1 MPSSDQNVTQGVQ
14 SFVTTQW
21 TAVLAA
27 GQDSSLEGQVALD
40 QLCKTY
46 WYPLYAYVR
55 RKGHNH
61 EDAQDLTQE
70 FFNRFLERKYLQKA
84 DRNRGRFRTFLLTSL
99 KNFLIN
105 EWTKANREKRGGGA
119 KVLSLDQEVAEAR
132 FAAEP
137 VTEQPPDALY
147 DRGWADIV
155 IRRARAAFRA
165 EFEQAGKLKQF
176 ELLHVYVWGEELAQ
190 PASKAEGQDKPK
202 SEHSYAKVAGEL
214 EMTEGALKTAVHRLR
229 ERYKDL
235 VRAEVTSTVTTPVEA
250 DEEMR
255 YLISIM
261 REFSSVGNLGPEEL

>member
-1 MPSSDQNVTQGVQ
+1 MPGSEQNVTQGVQ

-27 GQDSSLEGQVALD
+27 GQDSSPEGQAALE

-55 RKGHNH
+55 RKGHNY
-61 EDAQDLTQE
+61 EDAKDLTQE
-70 FFNRFLERKYLQKA
+70 FFHRFLKRKSVQKA

-105 EWTKANREKRGGGA
+105 KWKEENREPLDIA
-119 KVLSLDQEVAEAR
+119 LSLDQEVAEAR

-137 VTEQPPDALY
+137 VTKQPLDALY

-165 EFEQAGKLKQF
+165 EFEQAGKLKKF
-176 ELLHVYVWGEELAQ
+176 ELLHVYVWGQESAH

-202 SEHSYAKVAGEL
+202 SEHSYAQVASEL
-214 EMTEGALKTAVHRLR
+214 EMTEGALKTAIHRLR
-229 ERYKDL
+229 ERYRDL
-235 VRAEVTSTVTTPVEA
+235 VRAEVRSTVTTPVEA
-250 DEEMR
+250 EEEMR
-255 YLISIM
+255 YLISII
-261 REFSSVGNLGPEEL
+261 REFSSVGNLGPEKL